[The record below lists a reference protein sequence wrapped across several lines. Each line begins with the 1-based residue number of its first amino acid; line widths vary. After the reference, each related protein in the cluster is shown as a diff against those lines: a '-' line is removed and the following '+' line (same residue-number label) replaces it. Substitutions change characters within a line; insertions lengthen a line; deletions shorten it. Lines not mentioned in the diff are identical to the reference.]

1 MFNLLF
7 SVKIFKNIIYIIQ
20 DTFSVFF
27 FQLRQ
32 IKIGRAYK
40 SRIGFADDADVDEG
54 ETTDLA
60 PQIEEVSEKYRIFI
74 CLAVRYSHLVDH
86 MLRLRLLS
94 LMLTM
99 MLVMVLLYIYRYT
112 IERQD
117 ISINLFN
124 NLNK

>member
-1 MFNLLF
+1 MF
-7 SVKIFKNIIYIIQ
+7 
-20 DTFSVFF
+20 FF

-60 PQIEEVSEKYRIFI
+60 PQIEEVSGKYRIFI
-74 CLAVRYSHLVDH
+74 CLAVRNSHLVALL
-86 MLRLRLLS
+86 LRLRLLS